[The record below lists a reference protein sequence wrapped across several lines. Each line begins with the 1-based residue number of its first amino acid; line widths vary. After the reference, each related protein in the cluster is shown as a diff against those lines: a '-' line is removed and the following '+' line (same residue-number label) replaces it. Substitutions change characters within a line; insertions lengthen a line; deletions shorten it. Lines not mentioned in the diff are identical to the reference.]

1 MNRKNALYYLTCNS
15 NNHTEN
21 DSAKVNF
28 QMKDLYKMSVAR
40 SQTLSRDDQSSFPNV
55 FHSLFWIFLKINFIK
70 NKY

>member
-1 MNRKNALYYLTCNS
+1 MNRKDAQYYLACNS

-40 SQTLSRDDQSSFPNV
+40 SQTLSIVDQSSFPNV
-55 FHSLFWIFLKINFIK
+55 SHYLF
-70 NKY
+70 